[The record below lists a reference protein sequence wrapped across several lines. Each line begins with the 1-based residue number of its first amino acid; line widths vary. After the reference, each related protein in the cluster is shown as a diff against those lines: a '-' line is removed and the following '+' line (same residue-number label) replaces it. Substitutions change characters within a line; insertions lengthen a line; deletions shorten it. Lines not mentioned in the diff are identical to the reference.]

1 MSQRVKPSKL
11 LRGAIHWDWGNG
23 KEDVTL
29 GDGVLPNSCNKNM
42 GALSLL
48 VNAEFTTYMYIQMI
62 SGQTAWHLLE
72 ADEHFVFFFQ
82 PKRDS
87 HRKISERNSPEE
99 HRESDWKRKASGKI
113 LQRISARVA
122 CAPKKF
128 RREEGEEIFGIR
140 CHGDADGGASEAAGQ
155 WH

>member
-1 MSQRVKPSKL
+1 MK
-11 LRGAIHWDWGNG
+11 
-23 KEDVTL
+23 KE
-29 GDGVLPNSCNKNM
+29 
-42 GALSLL
+42 
-48 VNAEFTTYMYIQMI
+48 
-62 SGQTAWHLLE
+62 HLLFLSIEE

-82 PKRDS
+82 PKRDP

-128 RREEGEEIFGIR
+128 RREEGEESVAMETLTAGLRKLQANGI
-140 CHGDADGGASEAAGQ
+140 GAAQ
-155 WH
+155 DQ